1 MHLGLRCISVSQ
13 IHSGTTFLDPKV
25 VGTYIFV
32 TDPFLRYFQQ
42 RFIFADKFFIG
53 FQLLQLSRTKIQI
66 QMIAQKITMHC
77 FLW

>member
-32 TDPFLRYFQQ
+32 TDHFFLDIFNKGLFFQTN
-42 RFIFADKFFIG
+42 F
-53 FQLLQLSRTKIQI
+53 S
-66 QMIAQKITMHC
+66 
-77 FLW
+77 